1 MSDERLERIEKRL
14 DEIAE
19 LLRELVEMA
28 RRDWEIYQ
36 AALNSAPPSRAFEQ
50 TWRAKGRFAEAMKAA
65 AAGSA
70 AYVQGTN
77 AYTDYLKERFG
88 EAEYKPVSIGEEA
101 PDLAD
106 VWTPGEDAD
115 AYEGMYDESGE
126 DRLAPFYET
135 EESEGAEVKKG
146 EIKAKRVPQ
155 KARRSKRKS
164 VKADQA

>member
-88 EAEYKPVSIGEEA
+88 EAEYKPVSIGEEH
-101 PDLAD
+101 PI
-106 VWTPGEDAD
+106 WRMSGRREKTPMRMKACTT
-115 AYEGMYDESGE
+115 
-126 DRLAPFYET
+126 R
-135 EESEGAEVKKG
+135 AERT
-146 EIKAKRVPQ
+146 AWPRFTRQKRA
-155 KARRSKRKS
+155 KARK
-164 VKADQA
+164 